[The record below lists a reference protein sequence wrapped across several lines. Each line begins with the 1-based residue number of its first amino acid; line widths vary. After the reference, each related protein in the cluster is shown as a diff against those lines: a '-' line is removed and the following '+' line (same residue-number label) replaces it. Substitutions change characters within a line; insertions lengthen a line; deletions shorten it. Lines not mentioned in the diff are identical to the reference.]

1 MMKKLM
7 ILILYP
13 AIALMNSLNYFK
25 RFATLTIISI
35 IAIGIVIFNL
45 FMSLN
50 QTIQSLE
57 QELKGIEL
65 VESITKATQLL
76 QQHRGLSAGALG
88 GIQKMKSERVNKEIK
103 FNAAM
108 NTLENQLS
116 ANAELRNECKRIRL
130 EVQKL
135 LAKKLSLSMTEDYS
149 EHTQLIA
156 LLLSIE
162 SKVIDD
168 YSLILDTQ
176 IDTYYLIDASANYLP
191 KALETFGQ
199 LRALGTG
206 VLAKKILTQQ
216 ASTELAGLLAQHSAG
231 IKTLRKNLEKTIH
244 YNHLIEDELKGIFIY
259 MEDTTQDVEAIVSF
273 DILQKNFSTPAPMF
287 YEIVSTEIDSGYQQ
301 MYHSLLPTIKKL
313 LNQRLVDAKYRL
325 YFSISLSL
333 FLYLLVCYFA
343 FGTYFSIRRNINKLT
358 SSANAFAMGDLSQRI
373 ELDTND
379 ELKKIGTSFNAMA
392 DSFVSLLATRSEDDA
407 RLRAIFNCSL
417 DAMVQMNSEG
427 RVTGW
432 NNQATAI
439 FGWTVAE
446 VMGGNLHEIIIPERY
461 RTAHLG
467 GMKHFLETGVGDIMN
482 LRFEITALRKNGNE
496 FPIEIYVNP
505 LKLGKQYEFTAFIH
519 DITLRKQNQE
529 RLQLADMVYQHSIEG
544 IFMTDVNNQSNYS
557 PQ

>member
-1 MMKKLM
+1 
-7 ILILYP
+7 
-13 AIALMNSLNYFK
+13 
-25 RFATLTIISI
+25 
-35 IAIGIVIFNL
+35 
-45 FMSLN
+45 
-50 QTIQSLE
+50 
-57 QELKGIEL
+57 
-65 VESITKATQLL
+65 
-76 QQHRGLSAGALG
+76 
-88 GIQKMKSERVNKEIK
+88 
-103 FNAAM
+103 
-108 NTLENQLS
+108 
-116 ANAELRNECKRIRL
+116 
-130 EVQKL
+130 
-135 LAKKLSLSMTEDYS
+135 
-149 EHTQLIA
+149 
-156 LLLSIE
+156 
-162 SKVIDD
+162 
-168 YSLILDTQ
+168 
-176 IDTYYLIDASANYLP
+176 
-191 KALETFGQ
+191 
-199 LRALGTG
+199 
-206 VLAKKILTQQ
+206 LAKKILTQQ
-216 ASTELAGLLAQHSAG
+216 ASTGLAGLLAQHSAG

-244 YNHLIEDELKGIFIY
+244 YNPLIEDELKGIFIY